1 MLQSFQTHNLKK
13 VAVSKEPGIHD
24 KVSSMYFVS
33 KATRLHATKSVFY
46 ERLCRKLETN
56 LVGPNV
62 GILLNLKL
70 MRTSFFEHRTNLK
83 VFIYW

>member
-13 VAVSKEPGIHD
+13 VAVSKEPAIHD

-46 ERLCRKLETN
+46 EKDCVKIRN
-56 LVGPNV
+56 
-62 GILLNLKL
+62 
-70 MRTSFFEHRTNLK
+70 
-83 VFIYW
+83 